1 MATFRSP
8 PPVLPPTSGVLL
20 LVEDDPDDE
29 ALTLSALGRSRVSSP
44 IVVVRDGHEA
54 LDYFFGTGVHQGRDA
69 RRVPTVTL
77 MDIKLPGLDGLEVL
91 RRVRADPRTRLAPV
105 VVLTTSTE
113 HRDIVESYGRGANG
127 FVRKPVDFEEFSRAI
142 DALGVYWLVVN
153 RPPPPL

>member
-1 MATFRSP
+1 MKLGAGTTNSMIKK
-8 PPVLPPTSGVLL
+8 VAI
-20 LVEDDPDDE
+20 VEDDRGLRDQL
-29 ALTLSALGRSRVSSP
+29 AQILGASRD
-44 IVVVRDGHEA
+44 VRFVGACASGEEA
-54 LDYFFGTGVHQGRDA
+54 LDRIHVLQPD
-69 RRVPTVTL
+69 VVL